1 MGTRE
6 KMGNIKFGFSNVPIY
21 DVTIDGWKEQIV
33 KTRKKKD
40 EEQKKG
46 RPTKK
51 SEEERRKRLS
61 EEEQKKEDLGREKRR
76 MQRKLREA
84 KKKRLTLEE
93 RKRKEEVNA
102 RRREA
107 RKEKRRKE
115 EEERRS
121 KLTEE
126 ERQLED
132 EMGME
137 TYTVEESKYKIVVE
151 RYWYKQ
157 AETLLV
163 PYKAASKVYK
173 KSKSHPDTKQPPCD
187 DDKIFIYPSLFLP
200 DTKNIKWRFREKQDN
215 RRFGRKKIDYT
226 VVPFQNTMR
235 NVFSMSTK
243 VRKILSLPE
252 ETNDC
257 DDLEERIEREKLEY
271 VKTLRSLRP
280 EEKQLA
286 QQDRLELKTIDLY
299 NKREELIKGIF
310 KGEDDPEKMDILK
323 ERRIIDIVGFKI
335 MYSNDVMYIACKY
348 RGEYEVIEVEGVLKF
363 LLNEYALVKAER
375 EPFIMLPKAEHQYSL
390 CTICFL
396 LNHILRYNGTSLNF
410 INEVIERDPH
420 SIKYDRELKKYYDE
434 WLELER
440 KKEKEVP
447 KMKLLE
453 TTTVKPTLV
462 ADLESDEYEAYKY
475 MLRTFRGKEQ
485 IILYVQN
492 DKQKELPVLGSWLTE
507 ELKKMDLTNTIAPI
521 RVRFGERIAMKNAN
535 RPDRRT
541 TIMHLVD

>member
-1 MGTRE
+1 M
-6 KMGNIKFGFSNVPIY
+6 
-21 DVTIDGWKEQIV
+21 
-33 KTRKKKD
+33 
-40 EEQKKG
+40 
-46 RPTKK
+46 
-51 SEEERRKRLS
+51 
-61 EEEQKKEDLGREKRR
+61 
-76 MQRKLREA
+76 
-84 KKKRLTLEE
+84 
-93 RKRKEEVNA
+93 NA

-107 RKEKRRKE
+107 RNEKWRKK

-132 EMGME
+132 ETGME

-157 AETLLV
+157 GETLLT

-187 DDKIFIYPSLFLP
+187 DNKIFIYPSLFLP

-215 RRFGRKKIDYT
+215 TRFGKKKIEYT
-226 VVPFQNTMR
+226 VVPFQNNMR

-252 ETNDC
+252 EPNDC
-257 DDLEERIEREKLEY
+257 DKSVLQERIEKENLEY
-271 VKTLRSLRP
+271 VKTLRSLRS
-280 EEKQLA
+280 EEKQIA
-286 QQDRLELKTIDLY
+286 QQDLLEMKTIDLY
-299 NKREELIKGIF
+299 HKREELIKEIF
-310 KGEDDPEKMDILK
+310 KGEEDPEKMDILK
-323 ERRIIDIVGFKI
+323 EKRIINIVGFKI
-335 MYSNDVMYIACKY
+335 MYSNDVTYIACKY
-348 RGEYEVIEVEGVLKF
+348 RSEYKVFEVEGVLKF
-363 LLNEYALVKAER
+363 LLNQYAHVKAEK
-375 EPFIMLPKAEHQYSL
+375 EPFIMLPKVEHQYSL

-396 LNHILRYNGTSLNF
+396 PNHILCYNGTSLNF

-462 ADLESDEYEAYKY
+462 ADLECGEYNAYQY

-485 IILYVQN
+485 IILYVQI
-492 DKQKELPVLGSWLTE
+492 DKQTELPVLGSWLTE
-507 ELKKMDLTNTIAPI
+507 ELNKMDLPNTIAPI
-521 RVRFGERIAMKNAN
+521 RVRFGERINMKNAN

-541 TIMHLVD
+541 TIMHLVDN